1 MFHKFLLQLAV
12 WLNQILAPAEDPRQT
27 FASTYQRQ
35 RDLLVKVQKVL
46 VGIARSKA
54 YLHTRMAM
62 VKGKLPQLEAQARQ
76 ALTDHREDLARLAL
90 YRHQVAA
97 TELRLLERQ
106 AREVEQEEQYLS
118 LTEQRLSTQI
128 EAFFTREEIVSA
140 RFGVAEAEVRVN
152 EALSGVSRELADLGA
167 ALKMAEE
174 KAEYMQARAS
184 AIDSLIEEGILE
196 LPALPGGELLHI
208 SQLEIAQ
215 AVEKRLDSLK
225 REINGDNPPSSE
237 AG

>member
-1 MFHKFLLQLAV
+1 VFNKFLLQLGV
-12 WLNQILAPAEDPRQT
+12 WLTQLFAPAEDPRET

-35 RDLLVKVQKVL
+35 RDLMVKVQKAL
-46 VGIARSKA
+46 VDIELSKA
-54 YLHTRMAM
+54 YLHTKMAT
-62 VKGKLPQLEAQARQ
+62 VKDKLPQLEAQARQ
-76 ALTDHREDLARLAL
+76 ALIDHREDLARLAL
-90 YRHQVAA
+90 HRHQVAA
-97 TELRLLERQ
+97 ADLRLLEQQ
-106 AREVEQEEQYLS
+106 AREVEQEEQHLS

-128 EAFFTREEIVSA
+128 EAFFTREEIVAA

-152 EALSGVSRELADLGA
+152 EALSGVSRELADLGV
-167 ALKMAEE
+167 ALKIAEE

-196 LPALPGGELLHI
+196 LPALPGGERQQI

-215 AVEKRLDSLK
+215 AVEKRLDSLN
-225 REINGDNPPSSE
+225 REIKETNPPQSQ